1 MHFLSTIFSST
12 TTDSNANGRR
22 TFGLALKSAAMTNGV
37 ILTAKLQ
44 CFISGTL
51 RNQIMLVEMRIVLR
65 CGTMVIGTM
74 HHAINEDNLSVKYQV
89 FIHQLKYVDTATI
102 DLHKLGVR
110 TGGKNRRRV
119 TNICPMLMKLP
130 DQYKLPQNVVSVVF
144 DVGVGVVVV
153 VAVVVGVAVVIFQ
166 HV

>member
-1 MHFLSTIFSST
+1 
-12 TTDSNANGRR
+12 
-22 TFGLALKSAAMTNGV
+22 
-37 ILTAKLQ
+37 
-44 CFISGTL
+44 
-51 RNQIMLVEMRIVLR
+51 MLVEMRIVLR